1 MSQNGRR
8 FAHVARIKRHA
19 RSKVNDFSRV
29 GENTLSA
36 SLGKKIWGRHIC
48 RRLVTWGIPFL
59 AYAVCQTLEDLG
71 KLGILV
77 TNSAHPLYFW
87 ASSVSSYMAGQ
98 MLHPIGGEG
107 VNG

>member
-1 MSQNGRR
+1 MPDPKSTISRVSVKTHSPPVMAKRSGRR
-8 FAHVARIKRHA
+8 
-19 RSKVNDFSRV
+19 D
-29 GENTLSA
+29 
-36 SLGKKIWGRHIC
+36 IC

-87 ASSVSSYMAGQ
+87 ASSDSSSMIGQ
-98 MLHPIGGEG
+98 MPPVIGGEV